1 MLTRKQKEILD
12 IIRAT
17 QDINLTGIAQKLG
30 VAKSVVSVHISNLV
44 KQDFLRKE
52 GRKIILTHK
61 ASEEITYIPYY
72 GLAQCGYNDIL
83 TENNVTDYIPMPTQF
98 LPIFTKDLFLVK
110 AKGDSMCP
118 TIADGELLLLRK
130 NADNGFNQDDILLCF
145 HNEGLKVKRVKYIA
159 DDSGQRQPFL
169 VSDNKEYY
177 DPMPVNET
185 TRILGKLVKGFKD
198 YK

>member
-17 QDINLTGIAQKLG
+17 PDINLTGIAQKIG

-52 GRKIILTHK
+52 GRKIILTNK

-110 AKGDSMCP
+110 AKGDSMSP

-130 NADNGFNQDDILLCF
+130 EVDNSFNQDDILLCF
-145 HNEGLKVKRVKYIA
+145 HDEGLKIKRVKYIA
-159 DDSGQRQPFL
+159 DDDGQRQPYL
-169 VSDNKEYY
+169 VSDNKQYY
-177 DPMPVNET
+177 DPMPANET